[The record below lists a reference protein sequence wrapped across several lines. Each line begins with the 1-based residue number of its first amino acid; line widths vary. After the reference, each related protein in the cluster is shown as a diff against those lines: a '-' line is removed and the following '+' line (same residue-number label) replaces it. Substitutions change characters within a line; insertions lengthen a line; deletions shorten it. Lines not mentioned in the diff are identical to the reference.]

1 MARAI
6 ERADDDSAAMNAM
19 NTRNGRR
26 AAQGTARAAH
36 APELALTLDEACGVM
51 LAAQRLD
58 APGDWFPPGNAA
70 TADDLA
76 ALIETLGVVQ
86 IDTISVAARSQYL
99 VLWARLGAYQRHLLD
114 QLLHPNRAIFEYWSH
129 AASILPMA
137 DYRWYRQDM
146 LAATERHM
154 WEGVRDWMERN
165 PTIIAQTLERI
176 RAQGP
181 MASADFERPDDGRR
195 AEAWDWFGV
204 KESRRALDVLW
215 TNGDIMVHSRRAG
228 QKVYDTRERVLA
240 EAFAALGEPAPDDDA
255 LPDAQARL
263 DYFAHRTVRALGVVT
278 PSWLWD
284 YFRLREYD
292 MLAHPEARGSGR
304 NARATGMLEAMA
316 RAGTLVPAAIEGIP
330 EPAWV
335 AVESLDALQRLR
347 AGATPGR
354 TTLLSPFDSLIW
366 HRARAQA
373 LFNYE
378 VAFEAYI
385 VPEKR
390 RYGYYCLAIL
400 HRGRLV
406 GRLDPKMDRKEH
418 RLIARALYLEP
429 GVKPSAD
436 LLDGIA
442 SALRDL
448 AAFLGATTIAVEKTE
463 PVTALK
469 GLRKR
474 LA

>member
-1 MARAI
+1 MAQAGARA
-6 ERADDDSAAMNAM
+6 
-19 NTRNGRR
+19 GKR
-26 AAQGTARAAH
+26 AARVSAH
-36 APELALTLDEACGVM
+36 TPEVALTIEEARGVM

-58 APGDWFPPGNAA
+58 APGELAPPGKAA
-70 TADDLA
+70 TAEDVS
-76 ALIETLGVVQ
+76 ALIEALGVLQ

-99 VLWARLGAYQRHLLD
+99 VLWSRLGAYQRQLLDHLLY
-114 QLLHPNRAIFEYWSH
+114 PGRAVFEYWSH
-129 AASILPMA
+129 AASILPMR

-146 LAATERHM
+146 LVAAERHM
-154 WEGVRDWMERN
+154 WDGVRAWMVGN
-165 PTIIAQTLERI
+165 PNIIAETLERI
-176 RAQGP
+176 RVQGP

-215 TNGDIMVHSRRAG
+215 TNGDLMVHSRRAG

-240 EAFAALGEPAPDDDA
+240 EAFGEAATADDA
-255 LPDAQARL
+255 LPSAGERL
-263 DYFAHRTVRALGVVT
+263 EHFAHRTARALGVVT
-278 PSWLWD
+278 PAWLWD

-292 MLAHPEARGSGR
+292 MLAHPEAKGSGR
-304 NARATGMLEAMA
+304 NARAVSMLEAMA
-316 RAGTLVPAAIEGIP
+316 RAGLVAPATIEGISG
-330 EPAWV
+330 PAWI
-335 AVESLDALQRLR
+335 ATESLPALERLR
-347 AGATPGR
+347 AGAAPQR

-366 HRARAQA
+366 HRARAQT

-378 VAFEAYI
+378 VCFEAYV

-406 GRLDPKMDRKEH
+406 GRLDPKMDRQEGH
-418 RLIARALYLEP
+418 LIARALYLEP
-429 GVKPSAD
+429 GVPPSAD

-448 AAFLGATTIAVEKTE
+448 AAFLGARTISVERTE
-463 PVTALK
+463 PAAALK

-474 LA
+474 LG